1 MQKEYAIFRDS
12 SLRLWKRESSHGA
25 GIKRGLFRDDSV
37 YIMSGR
43 YKNSEIIYEAPPAS
57 KVGMMMDEFISF
69 VNSGLYSDPVMAA
82 IAHYYLAAI
91 HPFEDGNG
99 RVARIVSDYVMNRSN
114 EGFPSMFVSSEIKK
128 KQSEYYSI
136 LNRISAGSSM
146 DITEWVVWF
155 LERMIDSYIT
165 AIARIQDS
173 FRMKAFWERAREH
186 NLNARQLKFLGKVLD
201 EDWKGAITAKKYA
214 AITECHPDTANR
226 DLRKLVGYGLIV
238 KEEGGS
244 KNTHYSVLIDP
255 C

>member
-1 MQKEYAIFRDS
+1 MRAVIQRVRNASCTVSGKVTGSIAHGLLVYFCAEKDDTEDMLDKFFSKIV
-12 SLRLWKRESSHGA
+12 SLR
-25 GIKRGLFRDDSV
+25 I
-37 YIMSGR
+37 
-43 YKNSEIIYEAPPAS
+43 
-57 KVGMMMDEFISF
+57 
-69 VNSGLYSDPVMAA
+69 
-82 IAHYYLAAI
+82 
-91 HPFEDGNG
+91 FEDGNG

-114 EGFPSMFVSSEIKK
+114 EGFPSVFVSSEIKK

-146 DITEWVVWF
+146 DITEWVAWF
-155 LERMIDSYIT
+155 LERMIDSYVA